1 MRALIFDRYLDTLG
15 GGERYS
21 LYFALALSKLG
32 FKVEIAWSNL
42 EDISSAE
49 KKFGFDL
56 GQISLNTEA
65 YSLFFTKSKLKERYK
80 FTRDYDLVFW
90 LSDGSLPFLFAKKN
104 FIHIQV
110 PFKKLGGDPIINT
123 IKSLTYSKVI
133 YNSKF
138 TEGFIKK
145 QIPLA
150 KGVVLYPPVDVESMK
165 SKIEKK
171 NIILSVARFD
181 SPSHAKRQD
190 VLIDAF
196 TKLNSKEK
204 KYRLV
209 LAGGIRGKGGE
220 DYLGLLKKSA
230 KNLPV
235 KFIANPSFTE
245 LKQLYADAKFFW
257 HAAGYGVD
265 EEKEPEKVEHFGITT
280 VEAMAA
286 GCVPIV
292 INKGGQ
298 KEIIKSETGFLCDS
312 VDEIVSYTHSLIH
325 SPEKLNLISNNAVN
339 RAKDF
344 SQEQFVNEVKALS

>member
-181 SPSHAKRQD
+181 SPLMPSARM
-190 VLIDAF
+190 F
-196 TKLNSKEK
+196 SST
-204 KYRLV
+204 
-209 LAGGIRGKGGE
+209 
-220 DYLGLLKKSA
+220 LL
-230 KNLPV
+230 
-235 KFIANPSFTE
+235 
-245 LKQLYADAKFFW
+245 Q
-257 HAAGYGVD
+257 
-265 EEKEPEKVEHFGITT
+265 
-280 VEAMAA
+280 
-286 GCVPIV
+286 
-292 INKGGQ
+292 
-298 KEIIKSETGFLCDS
+298 
-312 VDEIVSYTHSLIH
+312 
-325 SPEKLNLISNNAVN
+325 NLI
-339 RAKDF
+339 
-344 SQEQFVNEVKALS
+344 VKKKNID

>member
-32 FKVEIAWSNL
+32 FSVELAWSDPN
-42 EDISSAE
+42 DISLAE

-56 GQISLNTEA
+56 SQINLNPKA
-65 YSLFFTKSKLKERYK
+65 YSLFFTKSNLKERFK

-104 FIHIQV
+104 FVHIQV
-110 PFKKLGGDPIINT
+110 PFKKLGGNSFINAV
-123 IKSLTYSKVI
+123 KSLTYSEVI

-138 TEGFIKK
+138 TESFIKN
-145 QIPLA
+145 QIHLA
-150 KGVVLYPPVDVESMK
+150 KSVVLYPPVDVESIK
-165 SKIEKK
+165 PAPKK
-171 NIILSVARFD
+171 NTILSVARFD

-190 VLIDAF
+190 VLIETF
-196 TKLNSKEK
+196 SKLESTQK
-204 KYRLV
+204 KYRLI
-209 LAGGIRGKGGE
+209 LAGGVRGEGGE
-220 DYLGLLKKSA
+220 NFLESLKKKA
-230 KNLPV
+230 KGLSIE
-235 KFIANPSFTE
+235 FIANPSFSE
-245 LKQLYADAKFFW
+245 LKKLYSEAKFFW
-257 HAAGYGVD
+257 HAAGYGLD

-292 INKGGQ
+292 VNKGGQ
-298 KEIIKSETGFLCDS
+298 KEIVVSNTGYLCDS
-312 VDEIVSYTHSLIH
+312 IEEIVSNTISLIN
-325 SPEKLNLISNNAVN
+325 SPEKLELFSNNAIN

-344 SQEQFVNEVKALS
+344 SQDRFVNEVKSLL